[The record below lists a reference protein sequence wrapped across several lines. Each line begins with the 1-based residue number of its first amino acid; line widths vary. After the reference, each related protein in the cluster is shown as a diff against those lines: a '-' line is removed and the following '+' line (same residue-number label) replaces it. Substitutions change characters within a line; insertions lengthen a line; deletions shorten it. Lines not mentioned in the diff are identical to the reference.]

1 MGSRVASGGGAWSK
15 HATTISQTPKS
26 LNMLSEFPTISL
38 TRFQPLEWPFCKF

>member
-15 HATTISQTPKS
+15 HTTTISQTPKS

-38 TRFQPLEWPFCKF
+38 TRFQPLE